1 LKKWESEPPISKHRK
16 TPLFTSKDLPHDI
29 VLNPP
34 LFLSL
39 SLSETIRNK
48 KKKVEIG
55 PPQLR
60 TMTRATCQRWRSE
73 FMRGFGTSLEAV

>member
-1 LKKWESEPPISKHRK
+1 MKRVEKIISKHF
-16 TPLFTSKDLPHDI
+16 PSKDLSR
-29 VLNPP
+29 
-34 LFLSL
+34 LSL

-55 PPQLR
+55 PPRLR

-73 FMRGFGTSLEAV
+73 FMRGFGTSFEAV